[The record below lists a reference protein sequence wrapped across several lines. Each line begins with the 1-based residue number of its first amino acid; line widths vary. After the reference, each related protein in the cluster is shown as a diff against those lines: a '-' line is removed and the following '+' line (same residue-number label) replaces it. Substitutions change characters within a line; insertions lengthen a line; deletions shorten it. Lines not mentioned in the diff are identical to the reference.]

1 MKFLKAFGLAIL
13 GLLLFLS
20 LSVFGLALTINQT
33 FLNPEFVVSQVD
45 RLDIASLAGEMLSE
59 QVPPEVE
66 QFMGEMVSEVVDDT
80 IADLEP
86 WMKQQASTG
95 IYSFYDYL
103 EGRSQSLSLVISLEP
118 VKESLRDNLREAV
131 LESPPPELAGFSPD
145 LIESYLDTFYQ
156 QIPSTFEFDEA
167 SLDPA
172 VMAQLEQAKQFIG
185 YSSIGY
191 QALIGFILLLILLI
205 IVINRQVRG
214 STRGLGTT
222 FLSCGIF
229 SYVGALVARN
239 VAGTQLTQ
247 LDMPVYLQA
256 WIPQLLAD
264 TLAPLEI
271 YSIGLVAV
279 GVVLLVVS
287 FVYKRGEPSF

>member
-1 MKFLKAFGLAIL
+1 MNFLKAFGLAIL
-13 GLLLFLS
+13 GFLLFLS
-20 LSVFGLALTINQT
+20 LSFFGLVLTINQT

-45 RLDIASLAGEMLSE
+45 RLDIASLAGDMLSQ

-86 WMKQQASTG
+86 WMKQQAREVT
-95 IYSFYDYL
+95 YSIYDYL
-103 EGRSQSLSLVISLEP
+103 EGRSQHLSLVISLEP
-118 VKESLRDNLREAV
+118 VKESLRDNLRETV
-131 LESPPPELAGFSPD
+131 VESPPPELAGLPPAV
-145 LIESYLDTFYQ
+145 IERYLDTFYQ
-156 QIPSTFEFDEA
+156 QIPSTFELDEA
-167 SLDPA
+167 SLSPQ
-172 VMAQLEQAKQFIG
+172 VMAQLEQAKQFID
-185 YSSIGY
+185 YSNIGY

-229 SYVGALVARN
+229 SYVGALVAKN

-256 WIPQLLAD
+256 WIPQLLVD
-264 TLAPLEI
+264 TLAPLEM
-271 YSIGLVAV
+271 YSIGLLAV

-287 FVYKRGEPSF
+287 FVYKRGEPSL

>member
-20 LSVFGLALTINQT
+20 LSFFGLVLTINQT

-59 QVPPEVE
+59 QIPPEVE
-66 QFMGEMVSEVVDDT
+66 EFMGEMVSEVVDDT

-86 WMKQQASTG
+86 WMKQQAREVT
-95 IYSFYDYL
+95 YSIYDYL
-103 EGRSQSLSLVISLEP
+103 EGRSQHLSLVIPLEP
-118 VKESLRDNLREAV
+118 VRETFMDNLREAV
-131 LESPPPELAGFSPD
+131 LQSPPPELAGLPPAV
-145 LIESYLDTFYQ
+145 IEGYLDEYSQ

-172 VMAQLEQAKQFIG
+172 VMAQLEQMKQFIG
-185 YSSIGY
+185 HFHTVYY
-191 QALIGFILLLILLI
+191 ALIGFILLLILLI

-214 STRGLGTT
+214 STRGLGIT
-222 FLSCGIF
+222 FLSCGIL

-256 WIPQLLAD
+256 WILQLLAD

-287 FVYKRGEPSF
+287 FVYKRGEPSL